1 MVHNEDMNDASQDAV
16 DSAAEKQY
24 DLTVAAEELVN
35 ELYKYLEQVKNS
47 FQVAVNEIMRLEEQQ
62 AIIDNT

>member
-1 MVHNEDMNDASQDAV
+1 MNDASQDAV